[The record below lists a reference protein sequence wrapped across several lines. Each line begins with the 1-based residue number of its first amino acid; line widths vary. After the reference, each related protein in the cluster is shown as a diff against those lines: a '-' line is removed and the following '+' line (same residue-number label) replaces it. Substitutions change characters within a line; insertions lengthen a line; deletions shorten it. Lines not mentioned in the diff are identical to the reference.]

1 MPQSTGS
8 QRVGH
13 SLATEQQ
20 LRASSREEPGSRWQ
34 QGASVLSP
42 GFWLHGNLAFP
53 LWIETLRCVPG
64 HCMQFLSEASSAQR
78 R

>member
-1 MPQSTGS
+1 MLQSTGS

-13 SLATEQQ
+13 NLATEQEQ
-20 LRASSREEPGSRWQ
+20 RARSQEEPGSWWQ
-34 QGASVLSP
+34 YGTSVLSP
-42 GFWLHGNLAFP
+42 GFWLHENHAFP